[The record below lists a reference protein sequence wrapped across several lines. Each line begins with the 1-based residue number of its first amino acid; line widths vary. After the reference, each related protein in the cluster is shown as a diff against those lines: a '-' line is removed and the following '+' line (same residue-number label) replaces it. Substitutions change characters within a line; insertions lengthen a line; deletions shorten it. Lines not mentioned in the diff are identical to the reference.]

1 MKWNLKKVL
10 ALSGALVLIGG
21 LAWFSNALNGN
32 PISKML
38 AQSTAERYLAEHYGD
53 TDYYIDRVSYNFKDG
68 NYHAFVRSPSS
79 VDTTFTLSLTML
91 GSLQGDTYDHVL
103 SGWNTALRLDGEYR
117 ALADRVLEDPAFPY
131 QCHIGYGCLEIYPTE
146 LLNSTKA
153 ASEVP
158 DYALNQD
165 ELILDH
171 IYDIPALGRQA
182 GHLILYLEA

>member
-1 MKWNLKKVL
+1 M
-10 ALSGALVLIGG
+10 
-21 LAWFSNALNGN
+21 
-32 PISKML
+32 
-38 AQSTAERYLAEHYGD
+38 
-53 TDYYIDRVSYNFKDG
+53 
-68 NYHAFVRSPSS
+68 
-79 VDTTFTLSLTML
+79 
-91 GSLQGDTYDHVL
+91 
-103 SGWNTALRLDGEYR
+103 
-117 ALADRVLEDPAFPY
+117 LEDPAFPY

-182 GHLILYLEA
+182 GHLILYLEAEQVSFESAANIMLDLKARFDEAGVPFAAMDLTVQPPRAEDGQRPDGEIRVEGFPCDAIVPDGLVDRIREADQELEEYYAQEDAERKRQEAALSQ